1 MPEWL
6 LEKKVISA
14 LPFER
19 KRILF
24 VDNCSSHNQS
34 SALMAAT
41 ENINAEVR
49 FFEPNLTDF
58 VKPCDSFVLQKIKSE
73 WSVLWKK
80 YKMDMI
86 MAGKWAESFGK
97 IPNPVK

>member
-1 MPEWL
+1 MDTKVMPGWL

-24 VDNCSSHNQS
+24 VDNGSGHNQT

-41 ENINAEVR
+41 EKINREVKY
-49 FFEPNLTDF
+49 FEPNLTDF
-58 VKPCDSFVLQKIKSE
+58 VQPCDSFVVQKIKSE
-73 WSVLWKK
+73 
-80 YKMDMI
+80 
-86 MAGKWAESFGK
+86 
-97 IPNPVK
+97 